1 MQELRHLA
9 GQLREEEEATQ
20 EIDSQRREMRA
31 RIERVTK
38 IDGTLDKLTLL
49 LQEALKELDA
59 KKKASKS
66 VKALQEAVDSQR
78 DKHVELEGLK
88 KVRHLMH

>member
-1 MQELRHLA
+1 
-9 GQLREEEEATQ
+9 
-20 EIDSQRREMRA
+20 MRA

-38 IDGTLDKLTLL
+38 IDGTLDKLTTL

-66 VKALQEAVDSQR
+66 VKALHEAVDSQR

-88 KVRHLMH
+88 KVPPRCLFSPNTMGHQLLQEK